1 MVRQGA
7 CIPLRGC
14 TFLRKALLRPAWSH
28 SASSRLALHPK
39 NRALHPVQIPDL
51 GSKNFMDEQSSL
63 FALFTS
69 SFLAATLLP
78 GGSEAVL
85 FGVLT
90 AYPQLY
96 WPALG
101 IATLGN
107 TLGGMSSYIIG
118 LLLPDEKAFLKK
130 TGGNLR
136 GVEWVRSHGSPVL
149 LLAWVPFIGDLLC
162 VAAGW
167 LRVNWIWTMLF
178 MAAGKFARYWIIAA
192 AISA

>member
-1 MVRQGA
+1 MGQGVRLGLAQK
-7 CIPLRGC
+7 
-14 TFLRKALLRPAWSH
+14 FLRYRGFIFLRI
-28 SASSRLALHPK
+28 
-39 NRALHPVQIPDL
+39 V
-51 GSKNFMDEQSSL
+51 MDEQSSL

-101 IATLGN
+101 VASLGN
-107 TLGGMSSYIIG
+107 TLGGMTSYAIG
-118 LLLPDEKAFLKK
+118 LFLPDEKALLKR
-130 TGGNLR
+130 TGGNMRAL
-136 GVEWVRSHGSPVL
+136 EWVRRHGSMVL
-149 LLAWVPFIGDLLC
+149 LLAWVPIIGDLLC

-167 LRVNWIWTMLF
+167 LRINWLLAILF
-178 MAAGKFARYWIIAA
+178 MAAGKFARYWVIAA
-192 AISA
+192 AMGS

>member
-1 MVRQGA
+1 
-7 CIPLRGC
+7 
-14 TFLRKALLRPAWSH
+14 
-28 SASSRLALHPK
+28 
-39 NRALHPVQIPDL
+39 
-51 GSKNFMDEQSSL
+51 MDEQSSL

-101 IATLGN
+101 VASLGN
-107 TLGGMSSYIIG
+107 TLGGMTSYAIG
-118 LLLPDEKAFLKK
+118 LFLPDEKALLKR
-130 TGGNLR
+130 TGGNMRAL
-136 GVEWVRSHGSPVL
+136 EWVRRHGSMVL
-149 LLAWVPFIGDLLC
+149 LLAWVPIIGDLLC

-167 LRVNWIWTMLF
+167 LRINWLLAILF
-178 MAAGKFARYWIIAA
+178 MAAGKFARYWVIAA
-192 AISA
+192 AMGS

>member
-1 MVRQGA
+1 
-7 CIPLRGC
+7 
-14 TFLRKALLRPAWSH
+14 
-28 SASSRLALHPK
+28 
-39 NRALHPVQIPDL
+39 
-51 GSKNFMDEQSSL
+51 MDEQSSL

-85 FGVLT
+85 FGILT

-101 IATLGN
+101 AATLGN
-107 TLGGMSSYIIG
+107 TLGGLSSYAIG

-130 TGGNLR
+130 SRGSLR
-136 GVEWVRSHGSPVL
+136 GLKWVHNHGSSVL

-167 LRVNWIWTMLF
+167 LRINWILATLF
-178 MAAGKFARYWIIAA
+178 MAAGKFARYWAIAT
-192 AISA
+192 AISP